1 MHRYPRSVDQAATFN
16 AVVLLS
22 CEPKL
27 AFGSDQQDKTRDG
40 VPKWEVQAVCGFRDQ
55 FGRTSNEV
63 LKIGVAAERNPGDGV
78 SQFSPVQLVNFVVG
92 AMEKRSRDG
101 DLTGITV
108 WYRADEIRPLT
119 ATSGRSK
126 LEPVAS

>member
-1 MHRYPRSVDQAATFN
+1 MPAVFFVDQAATFS

-27 AFGSDQQDKTRDG
+27 KFDSDQQDATRDG
-40 VPKWEVQAVCGFRDQ
+40 VPKWELQCVCGFRDQ

-63 LKIGVAAERNPGDGV
+63 LKIGVASSSNPADGV
-78 SQFSPVQLVNFVVG
+78 PQFSPVQLVNFVVG

-108 WYRADEIRPLT
+108 WYRADEVRPLS